1 MKKRVTFLN
10 PAEFSGIILLTVA
23 ALVYFV
29 SPLMAAAVAFF
40 YILLC
45 VFASFFPQ
53 TNFFLPVISRGSTR
67 KNMVA
72 LTFDDGPTKPMTT
85 KILDLLD
92 KYSMK
97 ATFFVSGV
105 NAANHPD
112 IINDIISRGH
122 SIGNHSYNHNPFL
135 MLRGYNTL
143 YKEIFTAQEILRNM
157 GIKTRAFRPPVGIV
171 NPKLSS
177 ILDKLEM
184 YCVTFNCRAFDAGNF
199 FIKNI
204 GQKILKKVKAGDIIL
219 LHDVPARREKDNAVF
234 LSEIEILLAG
244 IISRGLTVVPLSVLM
259 NKEVMIINEKK
270 YKNLFPK
277 AN

>member
-1 MKKRVTFLN
+1 MKRRLLFLN
-10 PAEFSGIILLTVA
+10 PAEATGIILLAVA

-29 SPLMAAAVAFF
+29 NPLLAAAVAFF

-53 TNFFLPVISRGSTR
+53 ANFFLPVISRGSTR

-85 KILDLLD
+85 QILDLLD

-105 NAANHPD
+105 NVARHPD
-112 IINDIISRGH
+112 IINDIIARGH

-135 MLRGYNTL
+135 MLKGYDTL
-143 YKEIFTAQEILRNM
+143 YQEIFATQEVLRKM

-171 NPKLSS
+171 NPKLPS
-177 ILDKLEM
+177 ILDKLGM
-184 YCVTFNCRAFDAGNF
+184 YCLTFSCRAFDAGNF

-204 GQKILKKVKAGDIIL
+204 GQKILKKVKADDIIL
-219 LHDVPARREKDNAVF
+219 LHDVPARSKNDDIIF

-244 IISRGLTVVPLSVLM
+244 IISGGLTVVPLSVLI
-259 NKEVMIINEKK
+259 NKEVMTIENKT
-270 YKNLFPK
+270 L
-277 AN
+277 

>member
-1 MKKRVTFLN
+1 MKKRVPFLN
-10 PAEFSGIILLTVA
+10 PAEASGIIFLAVA

-53 TNFFLPVISRGSTR
+53 INFFLPVISRGSKR

-72 LTFDDGPTKPMTT
+72 LTFDDGPAKPITIQ
-85 KILDLLD
+85 ILDLLD
-92 KYSMK
+92 KYSTK

-112 IINDIISRGH
+112 IINDIIARSH
-122 SIGNHSYNHNPFL
+122 SIGNHSYYHNPFL
-135 MLRGYNTL
+135 MLRSYDTL
-143 YKEIFTAQEILRNM
+143 YQEIFTAQEVLRTM
-157 GIKTRAFRPPVGIV
+157 GIKTLAFRPPVGIV
-171 NPKLSS
+171 NPKLPS
-177 ILDKLEM
+177 ILDKLGM
-184 YCVTFNCRAFDAGNF
+184 YCITFSCRAFDAGNF

-219 LHDVPARREKDNAVF
+219 LHDVPARSKEDNTIF

-244 IISRGLTVVPLSVLM
+244 IIYRGFRVVPLSVLI
-259 NKEVMIINEKK
+259 NKEVVTIEN
-270 YKNLFPK
+270 KNLPR
-277 AN
+277 

>member
-1 MKKRVTFLN
+1 MKKRLPFLN
-10 PAEFSGIILLTVA
+10 PAEASGIILLTA
-23 ALVYFV
+23 AAIVYFV

-45 VFASFFPQ
+45 FYASFFPQ
-53 TNFFLPVISRGSTR
+53 TNFFLPVISRGNMR

-85 KILDLLD
+85 QILDLLD

-105 NAANHPD
+105 NAARHPD
-112 IINDIISRGH
+112 IINDIIARGH

-135 MLRGYNTL
+135 MLRDYDTL
-143 YKEIFTAQEILRNM
+143 YQEIFTTQEVLRNM

-171 NPKLSS
+171 NPKLPS
-177 ILDKLEM
+177 ILDKLGM
-184 YCVTFNCRAFDAGNF
+184 YCITFSCRAFDAGNF

-204 GQKILKKVKAGDIIL
+204 GQKILKKVKTDDIIL
-219 LHDVPARREKDNAVF
+219 LHDVPTRSKEDNFIF

-244 IISRGLTVVPLSVLM
+244 IIYRGFRVVPLSALI
-259 NKEVMIINEKK
+259 NKEVMTIENR
-270 YKNLFPK
+270 NL
-277 AN
+277 

>member
-1 MKKRVTFLN
+1 MKKRVPFLN
-10 PAEFSGIILLTVA
+10 PAEASGIIFLAVA

-53 TNFFLPVISRGSTR
+53 TNFFLPVISRGSTQ

-85 KILDLLD
+85 QILDLLD

-105 NAANHPD
+105 NAVHHSD
-112 IINDIISRGH
+112 IINDIIARGH

-135 MLRGYNTL
+135 MLRGYDTL
-143 YKEIFTAQEILRNM
+143 YQEIFTAQEVLRNM

-171 NPKLSS
+171 NPKLPS
-177 ILDKLEM
+177 ILDKLGM
-184 YCVTFNCRAFDAGNF
+184 YCLTFSCRAFDAGNF

-204 GQKILKKVKAGDIIL
+204 GQKILKKVKADDIIL
-219 LHDVPARREKDNAVF
+219 LHDVPTRSKEDNAIF

-244 IISRGLTVVPLSVLM
+244 IIYRGFRVVPLSVLI
-259 NKEVMIINEKK
+259 NKEVMIIEN
-270 YKNLFPK
+270 KNL
-277 AN
+277 

>member
-1 MKKRVTFLN
+1 MKKRLPFLN
-10 PAEFSGIILLTVA
+10 PAEASGIILLAVA

-29 SPLMAAAVAFF
+29 SPLLAVAVAFF

-45 VFASFFPQ
+45 IFASFFPP

-85 KILDLLD
+85 QILDLLD

-105 NAANHPD
+105 NALHHPD
-112 IINDIISRGH
+112 IINDIIARGH

-135 MLRGYNTL
+135 MLKGYDTL
-143 YKEIFTAQEILRNM
+143 YREIFTTQEILRNM

-171 NPKLSS
+171 NPKLPS
-177 ILDKLEM
+177 ILDKLGM
-184 YCVTFNCRAFDAGNF
+184 YCLTFSCRAFDAGNF

-204 GQKILKKVKAGDIIL
+204 GHKILEKVKADDIIL
-219 LHDVPARREKDNAVF
+219 LHDVPARNQADNAIF
-234 LSEIEILLAG
+234 LSEVEILLAG
-244 IISRGLTVVPLSVLM
+244 IIYRGFKVVPLSVLI
-259 NKEVMIINEKK
+259 NKEVMAIENKT
-270 YKNLFPK
+270 L
-277 AN
+277 

>member
-1 MKKRVTFLN
+1 MKKRSPFLN
-10 PAEFSGIILLTVA
+10 PAEASGIILLAVA
-23 ALVYFV
+23 AFVYFI

-53 TNFFLPVISRGSTR
+53 TNFFLPVISHGNTR
-67 KNMVA
+67 ENTVA
-72 LTFDDGPTKPMTT
+72 LTFDDGPAKPMTT
-85 KILDLLD
+85 QILDLLD

-105 NAANHPD
+105 NAVHHPD
-112 IINDIISRGH
+112 IINDIITGGH

-135 MLRGYNTL
+135 MLRSYDTL
-143 YKEIFTAQEILRNM
+143 YQEIFTAQEVLRNM
-157 GIKTRAFRPPVGIV
+157 GIKTRAFRPPAGIV
-171 NPKLSS
+171 NPKLPS
-177 ILDKLEM
+177 ILDKLGM
-184 YCVTFNCRAFDAGNF
+184 YCLTFSCRAFDAGNF

-219 LHDVPARREKDNAVF
+219 LHDVPTQSKEDNTIF

-244 IISRGLTVVPLSVLM
+244 IISRGFKVVPLSVLI
-259 NKEVMIINEKK
+259 NKEVMIIENPVRKSST
-270 YKNLFPK
+270 F
-277 AN
+277 

>member
-1 MKKRVTFLN
+1 MKGHSFWRN
-10 PAEFSGIILLTVA
+10 PAQVTGIILLAVA

-53 TNFFLPVISRGSTR
+53 TNFFLPVISRGNTR
-67 KNMVA
+67 EKLVA

-85 KILDLLD
+85 QILDLLD

-97 ATFFVSGV
+97 ATFFVSGI
-105 NAANHPD
+105 NAGHHPD
-112 IINDIISRGH
+112 IINDIIVRGH

-135 MLRGYNTL
+135 MLRGYDTL
-143 YKEIFTAQEILRNM
+143 YQEIFTAQEVLRNM
-157 GIKTRAFRPPVGIV
+157 GIKARAFRPPVGIV
-171 NPKLSS
+171 NPKLPA
-177 ILDKLEM
+177 ILSKLGM
-184 YCVTFNCRAFDAGNF
+184 YCLTFSCRAFDAGNY

-204 GQKILKKVKAGDIIL
+204 GQKILKRVKADDIIL
-219 LHDVPARREKDNAVF
+219 LHDVPARSKEDNAIF

-244 IISRGLTVVPLSVLM
+244 IISRGFRVVPLSFLI
-259 NKEVMIINEKK
+259 NKEVMIIEN
-270 YKNLFPK
+270 KNL
-277 AN
+277 